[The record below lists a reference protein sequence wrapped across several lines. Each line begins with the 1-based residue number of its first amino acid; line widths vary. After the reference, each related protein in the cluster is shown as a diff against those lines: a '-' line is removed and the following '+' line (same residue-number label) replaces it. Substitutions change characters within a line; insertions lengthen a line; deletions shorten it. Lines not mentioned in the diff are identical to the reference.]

1 MYFANFPLIVYD
13 SVGDG
18 NFKIVTNLLKRVAMR
33 TKVRTNTLLYD
44 TYDVKEGET
53 PEMIADKLYDD
64 PELHWV
70 ILFVNNITDRYHQWP
85 MNFGQFNTFI
95 DDKYSNIDAVHH
107 YEISQTSG
115 DTSVKIDIGTDT
127 TGYSE
132 ADLTT
137 ITNRE
142 FEEERQDTLRQIRLL
157 DRSYI
162 EQFVQEFETLMGESV
177 L

>member
-1 MYFANFPLIVYD
+1 MYFANFPLIIYD

-18 NFKIVTNLLKRVAMR
+18 NFKIVTNLLKRVALR

-95 DDKYSNIDAVHH
+95 ADKYSNIDAVHH
-107 YEISQTSG
+107 YEVSQTSG
-115 DTSVKIDIGTDT
+115 DTSIKINIGTDT

-137 ITNRE
+137 VTNRE
-142 FEEERQDTLRQIRLL
+142 FEEERQDTLRSIRLL
-157 DRSYI
+157 DFAYVD
-162 EQFVQEFETLMGESV
+162 QFVLEFRNLMEASV